1 MQTIILDR
9 PKFAI
14 VPQGA
19 DSIWERDA
27 EFFESEE
34 KAYDAAYDWS
44 ADLGGQ
50 TVNVCRINHQG
61 TWDVITQVWA

>member
-9 PKFAI
+9 PNFAI

-27 EFFESEE
+27 EYCDSEQQ
-34 KAYDAAYDWS
+34 AIDCAYDWS
-44 ADLGGQ
+44 IELGGQ
-50 TVNVCRINHQG
+50 IVNVCRINHQG
-61 TWDVITQVWA
+61 TWDVITQIWA